1 MNAIKNFFESIEEL
15 VFPSFKLAIISYYYP
30 INGTSVNGVAVRV
43 YYVSRELARL
53 GCEVH
58 IFTKK
63 LNDETCNM
71 YNIGK
76 GKIIVHYVETEE
88 PADYINDKFVA
99 KKFRYMLFERS
110 VILEIAKESTIRSF
124 DILNTHGWLTSS
136 AFALKLFM
144 RIKWVHTLHA
154 LEKERLKEMS
164 YEDRKFSMFNNWIE
178 QTIKFADRFVTVSE
192 NLKERL
198 SIVYKIK
205 EDKIEVIKNGVDLSI
220 FHPRNLL
227 RKGNRIR
234 IGFVGRFSEEKGVD
248 ILIESIKNILKNY
261 DNIDFTLVIPDV
273 NNIGQNMLSLN
284 SYRSRLFDLHKRHK
298 KRIYIIDKSLTHHEL
313 AKVYNSVDI
322 YIQPSYYE
330 TFSLTVLEAMACGKP
345 IIATNVG
352 GLKELVR
359 NGKEGMLID
368 PKKPDQ
374 LEKAIAK
381 LISSPNLIKS
391 LGDNAYR
398 RAQNYSW
405 EKTGQEL
412 FKFYK
417 GLIFSHN
424 FQILERK

>member
-164 YEDRKFSMFNNWIE
+164 
-178 QTIKFADRFVTVSE
+178 
-192 NLKERL
+192 
-198 SIVYKIK
+198 
-205 EDKIEVIKNGVDLSI
+205 
-220 FHPRNLL
+220 
-227 RKGNRIR
+227 
-234 IGFVGRFSEEKGVD
+234 
-248 ILIESIKNILKNY
+248 
-261 DNIDFTLVIPDV
+261 
-273 NNIGQNMLSLN
+273 
-284 SYRSRLFDLHKRHK
+284 
-298 KRIYIIDKSLTHHEL
+298 
-313 AKVYNSVDI
+313 
-322 YIQPSYYE
+322 
-330 TFSLTVLEAMACGKP
+330 
-345 IIATNVG
+345 
-352 GLKELVR
+352 
-359 NGKEGMLID
+359 
-368 PKKPDQ
+368 
-374 LEKAIAK
+374 
-381 LISSPNLIKS
+381 
-391 LGDNAYR
+391 
-398 RAQNYSW
+398 
-405 EKTGQEL
+405 
-412 FKFYK
+412 
-417 GLIFSHN
+417 
-424 FQILERK
+424 